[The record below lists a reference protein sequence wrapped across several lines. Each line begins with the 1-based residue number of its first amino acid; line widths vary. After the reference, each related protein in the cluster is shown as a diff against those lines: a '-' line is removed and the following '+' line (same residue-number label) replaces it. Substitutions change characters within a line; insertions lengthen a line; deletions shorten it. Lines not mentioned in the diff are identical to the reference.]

1 MPGIQEVFDGTTH
14 KSPEHTQIELEH
26 QSSYDRDRDELA
38 RLGKKQVLKV
48 RGSKTTNAT
57 ILTMM

>member
-1 MPGIQEVFDGTTH
+1 MEAPR
-14 KSPEHTQIELEH
+14 ELQALESVCVAKGLEADFTIKP

-48 RGSKTTNAT
+48 CGFH
-57 ILTMM
+57 